1 MPTLGRLVLEFGADI
16 AALRKDVSQ
25 AKNVVNDAANQM
37 KRALSGV
44 GAVLGAI
51 GVGVSVAGIV
61 NITKSVIDAGD
72 ALRDLKFATGQS
84 VETLSF
90 LEYAAEASGSSVQS
104 VSQLFAR
111 FSKNLQDIANG
122 EGKQAAAALEAV
134 GLSVKE
140 LAGLDLAQQIGKVGS
155 ALNKIENPAARAA
168 AGQAILGKAFRQ
180 NAALVLEGEEG
191 ISKMVDRII
200 ELNGVT
206 TTAQA
211 DGFDK
216 FNDAMLDL
224 RTATQTLSRELIGGF
239 APKLAD
245 FIAGLATSVP
255 RVRAF
260 FTDAFFGIEFILK
273 DASRAVLRSKLD
285 FASFFNLFGTFDST
299 IDETKKRIK
308 ALTDEIELVKDAR
321 KTFAEDSKKPLITRE
336 DILTGAAGGIDG
348 TPDAD
353 KAKREADKAK
363 REQARLA
370 KELEREVQSVRNF
383 LQDYS
388 RERERLYQDEVR
400 QTRERIKA
408 LTEGS
413 LTQRERAVR
422 QLEEIDKLIGSDND
436 VYGRKAVELFNELE
450 VEIENT
456 DAATQRLSQAGEDF
470 GLTFNSALEDA
481 LVNFDNLGSVIDGFI
496 EDLKRI
502 AIRTFLT
509 EPLLEAGKALLKNA
523 GGGKGIVSAIASA
536 FGFGG
541 FRANGGPVSA
551 GRSYVVGERGPEW
564 FVPNQSGSIVPG
576 GGGAGVTIINN
587 TGVPFSGKDR
597 GSVGG
602 RRQIELGVL
611 DALSGAV
618 STGAGTR
625 ELGLSPGMVPR

>member
-321 KTFAEDSKKPLITRE
+321 KTFAEDSKKPLI
-336 DILTGAAGGIDG
+336 IQI
-348 TPDAD
+348 
-353 KAKREADKAK
+353 AKGSAK
-363 REQARLA
+363 
-370 KELEREVQSVRNF
+370 VR
-383 LQDYS
+383 
-388 RERERLYQDEVR
+388 
-400 QTRERIKA
+400 
-408 LTEGS
+408 
-413 LTQRERAVR
+413 
-422 QLEEIDKLIGSDND
+422 
-436 VYGRKAVELFNELE
+436 
-450 VEIENT
+450 
-456 DAATQRLSQAGEDF
+456 
-470 GLTFNSALEDA
+470 
-481 LVNFDNLGSVIDGFI
+481 
-496 EDLKRI
+496 
-502 AIRTFLT
+502 
-509 EPLLEAGKALLKNA
+509 
-523 GGGKGIVSAIASA
+523 
-536 FGFGG
+536 
-541 FRANGGPVSA
+541 
-551 GRSYVVGERGPEW
+551 
-564 FVPNQSGSIVPG
+564 
-576 GGGAGVTIINN
+576 
-587 TGVPFSGKDR
+587 
-597 GSVGG
+597 
-602 RRQIELGVL
+602 
-611 DALSGAV
+611 
-618 STGAGTR
+618 
-625 ELGLSPGMVPR
+625 

>member
-44 GAVLGAI
+44 GTVLGAI

-255 RVRAF
+255 KVRAF
-260 FTDAFFGIEFILK
+260 FTDAFFGIDLVLK
-273 DASRAVLRSKLD
+273 DASRAVLRSKVD
-285 FASFFNLFGTFDST
+285 FASFFNLFGVFDSS
-299 IDETKKRIK
+299 IDETKKRIA
-308 ALTDEIELVKDAR
+308 ALTYEINGLKEVR
-321 KTFAEDSKKPLITRE
+321 QTFKEDSKKPLVTRE
-336 DILTGAAGGIDG
+336 QILSGAAGGLTG

-353 KAKREADKAK
+353 EVKREADKAK

-388 RERERLYQDEVR
+388 KERERLYQDEVR

-408 LTEGS
+408 LTEDS

-481 LVNFDNLGSVIDGFI
+481 LVNFDDLGSVIDGFI

-509 EPLLEAGKALLKNA
+509 EPLLEAGKALLRSA
-523 GGGKGIVSAIASA
+523 GGGSGIISAIAGA

>member
-1 MPTLGRLVLEFGADI
+1 MPTYGKLVLEFGADI

-25 AKNVVNDAANQM
+25 AKGVVNDAANQM

-44 GAVLGAI
+44 GTVLGAI
-51 GVGVSVAGIV
+51 GVGVSVAGIA

-90 LEYAAEASGSSVQS
+90 LDYAAEASGTSVQG

-122 EGKQAAAALEAV
+122 GGKQAAAALRSL
-134 GLSVKE
+134 GLSVEE
-140 LAGLDLAQQIGKVGS
+140 LAGLDLAQQLGKVGS

-168 AGQAILGKAFRQ
+168 AGQAVLGKAFRQ
-180 NAALVLEGEEG
+180 NAALILEGEDG
-191 ISKMVDRII
+191 ISELVDRFI

-216 FNDAMLDL
+216 FNDALLDL
-224 RTATQTLSRELIGGF
+224 RTATQSLSRELIGGF
-239 APKLAD
+239 APQLAD
-245 FIAGLATSVP
+245 FIAGLATNVP

-260 FTDAFFGIEFILK
+260 FTDAFFAIDIALK
-273 DASRAVLRSKLD
+273 DASRAVLKSKLD
-285 FASFFNLFGTFDST
+285 FASFFNLFGVFDSS
-299 IDETKKRIK
+299 IEETKKRIS
-308 ALTDEIELVKDAR
+308 AITDEIEALKDAR
-321 KTFAEDSKKPLITRE
+321 RTFKEDSGKPLITRA
-336 DILTGAAGGIDG
+336 DILSGAAGGIEG
-348 TPDAD
+348 TPDEDKMQRQAD
-353 KAKREADKAK
+353 KAKREKD
-363 REQARLA
+363 RLD
-370 KELEREVQSVRNF
+370 KELQKEIQEVRNF

-388 RERERLYQDEVR
+388 KEREKLYQDEVK
-400 QTRERIKA
+400 QTRDRIKA
-408 LTEGS
+408 LTDDS
-413 LTQRERAVR
+413 MTARERSIK
-422 QLEEIDKLIGSDND
+422 QLEEIDRLIGSDND
-436 VYGRKAVELFNELE
+436 VYGRKAIELFNELE
-450 VEIENT
+450 VEIEST
-456 DAATQRLSQAGEDF
+456 DAATERLSQAGEDF

-481 LVNFDNLGSVIDGFI
+481 LVNFDSLGDVIDSFV

-509 EPLLEAGKALLKNA
+509 EPLLEAGKALLKSS
-523 GGGKGIVSAIASA
+523 GGGSGIASA
-536 FGFGG
+536 IGSFLFGG

-551 GRSYVVGERGPEW
+551 GRSYVVGEKGPEW

-576 GGGAGVTIINN
+576 GGGGGVTIINN

-611 DALSGAV
+611 DALDGAV
-618 STGAGTR
+618 ATGAGAR
-625 ELGLSPGMVPR
+625 KLGLSPTMVPR

>member
-1 MPTLGRLVLEFGADI
+1 VPTYGKLVLEFGADI

-25 AKNVVNDAANQM
+25 AKGVVNDAANQM

-44 GAVLGAI
+44 GTVLGAI
-51 GVGVSVAGIV
+51 GVGVSVAGIA

-90 LEYAAEASGSSVQS
+90 LDYAAEASGTSVQG

-122 EGKQAAAALEAV
+122 GGKQAAAALRSL
-134 GLSVKE
+134 GLSVEE
-140 LAGLDLAQQIGKVGS
+140 LAGLDLAQQLGKVGS

-168 AGQAILGKAFRQ
+168 AGQAVLGKAFRQ
-180 NAALVLEGEEG
+180 NAALILEGEDG
-191 ISKMVDRII
+191 ISELVDRFI

-216 FNDAMLDL
+216 FNDALLDL
-224 RTATQTLSRELIGGF
+224 RTATQSLSRELIGGF
-239 APKLAD
+239 APQLAD
-245 FIAGLATSVP
+245 FIAGLATNVP

-260 FTDAFFGIEFILK
+260 FTDAFFAIDIALK
-273 DASRAVLRSKLD
+273 DASRAVLKSKLD
-285 FASFFNLFGTFDST
+285 FASFFNLFGVFDSS
-299 IDETKKRIK
+299 IEETKKRIS
-308 ALTDEIELVKDAR
+308 AITDEIEALKDAR
-321 KTFAEDSKKPLITRE
+321 RTFKEDSGKPLITRA
-336 DILTGAAGGIDG
+336 DILSGAAGGIEG
-348 TPDAD
+348 TPDEDKMQRQAD
-353 KAKREADKAK
+353 KAKREKD
-363 REQARLA
+363 RLD
-370 KELEREVQSVRNF
+370 KELQKEIQEVRNF

-388 RERERLYQDEVR
+388 KEREKLYQDEVK
-400 QTRERIKA
+400 QTRDRIKA
-408 LTEGS
+408 LTDDS
-413 LTQRERAVR
+413 MTARERSIK
-422 QLEEIDKLIGSDND
+422 QLEEIDRLIGSDND

-450 VEIENT
+450 VEIEST
-456 DAATQRLSQAGEDF
+456 DAATERLSQAGEDF

-481 LVNFDNLGSVIDGFI
+481 LVNFDSLGSVIDSFV

-509 EPLLEAGKALLKNA
+509 EPLLDAGRALLKGA
-523 GGGKGIVSAIASA
+523 GGGSGIASA
-536 FGFGG
+536 IGSFLFGG
-541 FRANGGPVSA
+541 FRANGGPVSS
-551 GRSYVVGERGPEW
+551 GRSYVVGEKGPEW
-564 FVPNQSGSIVPG
+564 FVPNQAGSIVPG
-576 GGGAGVTIINN
+576 GGGGGVTIINN